1 MKNKQL
7 LKEFISFLRHENVY
21 TEYVNE
27 LKKGE
32 SYRSNCATI
41 QEENELEWLINTI
54 KKCPENLIL
63 DAFSW
68 PYTISDNC
76 IDWMEIN
83 DNWVKKLN
91 RNDVTSLLGD

>member
-7 LKEFISFLRHENVY
+7 LKEFISFLRHEDVY

-27 LKKGE
+27 LKQGE
-32 SYRSNCATI
+32 IYRLNCATI

-68 PYTISDNC
+68 PHTIGENGV
-76 IDWMEIN
+76 DWMEIN

-91 RNDVTSLLGD
+91 RNDFTSLLGD

>member
-7 LKEFISFLRHENVY
+7 LKEFISFLIHEDVY

-27 LKKGE
+27 LKQGE
-32 SYRSNCATI
+32 IYRLNCATI

-68 PYTISDNC
+68 RHTINNN